1 VAGRNALT
9 MADVADCLEGTAY
22 QISGE
27 QRSVARTTRL
37 IDRARRIEERY
48 AGICDTMGPV
58 VGAVTI
64 EQRAYQTH
72 HSMRL
77 ELQGPR
83 DLQTTQELVASLP
96 TNVELLAHQL
106 AQDAIRG
113 DEHLLQIV
121 GAYGA
126 ELLAERMAES
136 FTGNRP
142 FTEAD
147 LRELNRF
154 VVHDKYFAGSYRT
167 DDFLNLGQHF
177 DDGDPLWFSR
187 APDRQVEVAWMDV
200 PVEMDALAR
209 YISRP
214 SPCPP
219 LSASVAHA
227 WFTRVHPFRDGNGR
241 VARLIATLVLLRN
254 RWPPVVIRHTDR
266 EDYLDSLEES
276 DAGGDIQPF
285 FELMIKWIDLNLD
298 EYTHP
303 DIFGRSYA
311 AELTQ
316 QPSAR
321 LKAWTR
327 GAWQMVHMLREAL
340 IPHEVY
346 VERVTMP
353 ASSTFTLLELGES
366 RAATLLAKVHP
377 KSGLDVRI
385 GLGFMSHEMRE
396 GAVVAGEPTGLDG
409 EHAAPTIYFQERNPS
424 PNADFPFV
432 HRNES
437 EVSPSEVCFP
447 YTDPSLCLVR
457 IGRTTVLRMPVDEAT
472 ERLARSLLVVS
483 RRGSP
488 S

>member
-1 VAGRNALT
+1 MTDTEALT
-9 MADVADCLEGTAY
+9 IAEVAECLDDTAY
-22 QISGE
+22 QISSE
-27 QRSVARTTRL
+27 HRSFARTTRL
-37 IDRARRIEERY
+37 IDRARRIEQRY

-77 ELQGPR
+77 ELQGPT
-83 DLQTTQELVASLP
+83 DLQKTQEMVTTLP
-96 TNVELLAHQL
+96 TDVELLVQQM
-106 AQDAIRG
+106 AQDAISG
-113 DEHLLQIV
+113 DDHLLQIV

-126 ELLAERMAES
+126 ELLAERMAKS
-136 FTGNRP
+136 FTDNRP

-147 LRELNRF
+147 LRALNQF
-154 VVHDKYFAGSYRT
+154 VVHDKYFAGEYRT

-187 APDRQVEVAWMDV
+187 AADRPVEVPWTDV
-200 PVEMDALAR
+200 PIEMNALAR

-214 SPCPP
+214 SSCPP
-219 LSASVAHA
+219 LSAAVAHA

-285 FELMIKWIDLNLD
+285 FELMINWIDLNLD
-298 EYTHP
+298 EYKHP
-303 DIFGRSYA
+303 ELFGRSYT
-311 AELTQ
+311 AELAQ

-321 LKAWTR
+321 LDAWTR
-327 GAWQMVHMLREAL
+327 GAWEMMHLLRKAL
-340 IPHEVY
+340 MPHEVY

-353 ASSTFTLLELGES
+353 ASSTFTLLELGEK

-377 KSGLDVRI
+377 RSGLDVRI
-385 GLGFMSHEMRE
+385 GLGFMSRDMRE
-396 GAVVAGEPTGLDG
+396 GAAVAGESTGLDG
-409 EHAAPTIYFQERNPS
+409 EHDAPTIYFQERNTS

-432 HRNES
+432 HRKDS
-437 EVSPSEVCFP
+437 EVSPSEICFP

-457 IGRTTVLRMPVDEAT
+457 IGQTNVMRMPVDEAT
-472 ERLARSLLVVS
+472 ERIARSLLVVS
-483 RRGSP
+483 RRGLAS
-488 S
+488 